1 MVEGYTYEFYEKAAL
16 CIKERLL
23 GVGRAVPSLAVVLG
37 TGCAPFAERLKKTI
51 SIPYGDI
58 PGFPV
63 ATNPSHKGE
72 LVVGRMGGAKGKDI
86 ICMNGRMHFYEGYSM
101 EELNIPV
108 HVLYVLGVKALVL
121 TNAAGSCNP
130 RMKPGDAVVIK
141 DHIKLYG
148 GSPMR
153 GPNVPELGPRFFSV
167 KDIYTKS
174 LRTKAL
180 ELAAK
185 AELKVHEGVYMFF
198 PGPQFETASEI
209 RAAQILGADI
219 VGMSTVT
226 EALTA
231 AHCGMKLFGL
241 ALVTNMATGVDE
253 EANPTRGANCD
264 ICDMEEADEVD
275 EVDAV
280 AARAAASFS
289 DYLEAVVT
297 SFIETNLIGTKG
309 E

>member
-1 MVEGYTYEFYEKAAL
+1 MVEGYTYEFYIKAAGY
-16 CIKERLL
+16 IKERLL
-23 GVGRAVPSLAVVLG
+23 KDGRNVPTLAVVLG
-37 TGCAPFAERLKKTI
+37 TGCAPFAERLKNRI

-58 PGFPV
+58 PGFPTT
-63 ATNPSHKGE
+63 TNPSHKGE
-72 LVVGRMGGAKGKDI
+72 LVVGRIGGAKGNDI

-108 HVLYVLGVKALVL
+108 HVLHVLGVKTLVL

-174 LRTKAL
+174 LRAKAL
-180 ELAAK
+180 ELAAN
-185 AELKVHEGVYMFF
+185 AGLRVHEGVYMFF

-253 EANPTRGANCD
+253 YDNPAKEASCD
-264 ICDMEEADEVD
+264 IEEVDEVD
-275 EVDAV
+275 EVDVV
-280 AARAAASFS
+280 AAKASASFS
-289 DYLEAVVT
+289 SCLEAVVT
-297 SFIETNLIGTKG
+297 SFIETKG

>member
-1 MVEGYTYEFYEKAAL
+1 MVEGYTYEFYRKAAGY
-16 CIKERLL
+16 IKERLL
-23 GVGRAVPSLAVVLG
+23 KDGRNVPVLAVVLG
-37 TGCAPFAERLKKTI
+37 TGCAPFAERLKNRI

-58 PGFPV
+58 PGFPTT
-63 ATNPSHKGE
+63 TNPSHKGE
-72 LVVGRMGGAKGKDI
+72 LVVGSIGGAKGNDI

-108 HVLYVLGVKALVL
+108 HVLHVLGVKTLVL

-180 ELAAK
+180 ELAAN
-185 AELKVHEGVYMFF
+185 AGLRVHEGVYMFF

-241 ALVTNMATGVDE
+241 ALVSNMATGVYEYDSPAKE
-253 EANPTRGANCD
+253 ANCD
-264 ICDMEEADEVD
+264 IEEVDEVD
-275 EVDAV
+275 EVDVV
-280 AARAAASFS
+280 AAKASESFS
-289 DYLEAVVT
+289 SYLEAVVT
-297 SFIETNLIGTKG
+297 SFIETKG

>member
-1 MVEGYTYEFYEKAAL
+1 MVEGYTYEFYRKAAGY
-16 CIKERLL
+16 IKERLL
-23 GVGRAVPSLAVVLG
+23 KDGRNVPALAVVLG
-37 TGCAPFAERLKKTI
+37 TGCAPFAERLKNRI
-51 SIPYGDI
+51 SISYGDI
-58 PGFPV
+58 PGFPT

-72 LVVGRMGGAKGKDI
+72 LVVGSIGSAKGDDI

-108 HVLYVLGVKALVL
+108 HVLHVLGVKTLVL

-174 LRTKAL
+174 LRAKAL
-180 ELAAK
+180 ELAAN
-185 AELKVHEGVYMFF
+185 AGLRVHEGVYMFF

-241 ALVTNMATGVDE
+241 ALVTNMATGMDDT
-253 EANPTRGANCD
+253 NPTREANCD
-264 ICDMEEADEVD
+264 IEEVDEVD
-275 EVDAV
+275 EVDVV
-280 AARAAASFS
+280 AANASVPFS

-297 SFIETNLIGTKG
+297 SFIEAKG

>member
-1 MVEGYTYEFYEKAAL
+1 MVEGYTYEFYIKAAGY
-16 CIKERLL
+16 IKERLL
-23 GVGRAVPSLAVVLG
+23 KDSRNVPTLAVVLG
-37 TGCAPFAERLKKTI
+37 TGCAPFAERLKNRI
-51 SIPYGDI
+51 SISYGDI
-58 PGFPV
+58 PGFPTT
-63 ATNPSHKGE
+63 TNPSHKGE
-72 LVVGRMGGAKGKDI
+72 LVVGRIGGAKGNDI

-108 HVLYVLGVKALVL
+108 HVLHVLGVKTLVL

-180 ELAAK
+180 ELAAN
-185 AELKVHEGVYMFF
+185 AGLRVHEGVYMFF

-253 EANPTRGANCD
+253 YDNPAKEASCD
-264 ICDMEEADEVD
+264 IEEVYEVD
-275 EVDAV
+275 EVDVV
-280 AARAAASFS
+280 AAKASASFS
-289 DYLEAVVT
+289 SCLEAVVT
-297 SFIETNLIGTKG
+297 SFIETKG

>member
-1 MVEGYTYEFYEKAAL
+1 MVEGYTYEFYRKAAGY
-16 CIKERLL
+16 IKERLL
-23 GVGRAVPSLAVVLG
+23 KDGRNVPTLAVVLG
-37 TGCAPFAERLKKTI
+37 TGCAPFAERLKNRI

-58 PGFPV
+58 PGFPT

-72 LVVGRMGGAKGKDI
+72 LVVGSIGSAKGNDI

-108 HVLYVLGVKALVL
+108 HVLHVLGVKTLVL

-174 LRTKAL
+174 LRAKAL
-180 ELAAK
+180 ELAAN
-185 AELKVHEGVYMFF
+185 AGLRVHEGIYMFF

-253 EANPTRGANCD
+253 YDNPAKEASCD
-264 ICDMEEADEVD
+264 IEEVDEVD
-275 EVDAV
+275 EVDVV
-280 AARAAASFS
+280 AAKASASFS
-289 DYLEAVVT
+289 SYLEAVVT
-297 SFIETNLIGTKG
+297 SFIEAKG

>member
-1 MVEGYTYEFYEKAAL
+1 MVEGYTYEFYIKAAGY
-16 CIKERLL
+16 IKERLL
-23 GVGRAVPSLAVVLG
+23 KDGRNVPALAVVLG
-37 TGCAPFAERLKKTI
+37 TGCAPFAERLKNRI

-58 PGFPV
+58 PGFPTT
-63 ATNPSHKGE
+63 TNPSHKGE
-72 LVVGRMGGAKGKDI
+72 LVVGRIGGAKGNDI

-108 HVLYVLGVKALVL
+108 HVLHVLGVKTLVL

-174 LRTKAL
+174 LRVKAL
-180 ELAAK
+180 ELVSK
-185 AELKVHEGVYMFF
+185 AGLRVHEGVYMFF

-253 EANPTRGANCD
+253 YDNPAKEASCD
-264 ICDMEEADEVD
+264 IEEVDEVD
-275 EVDAV
+275 EVDVV
-280 AARAAASFS
+280 AAKASASFS
-289 DYLEAVVT
+289 SYLEAVVT
-297 SFIETNLIGTKG
+297 SFIEAKG

>member
-1 MVEGYTYEFYEKAAL
+1 MVEGYTYEFYRKAAGY
-16 CIKERLL
+16 IKERLL
-23 GVGRAVPSLAVVLG
+23 KDGRNVPVLAVVLG
-37 TGCAPFAERLKKTI
+37 TGCASFAERLKNRI

-58 PGFPV
+58 PGFPTT
-63 ATNPSHKGE
+63 TNPSHKGE
-72 LVVGRMGGAKGKDI
+72 LAVGRIGGAKGNDI

-108 HVLYVLGVKALVL
+108 HVLHVLGVKTLVL

-174 LRTKAL
+174 LRAKAL
-180 ELAAK
+180 ELAAN
-185 AELKVHEGVYMFF
+185 AGLRVHEGIYMFF

-253 EANPTRGANCD
+253 YDSPAKEANCD
-264 ICDMEEADEVD
+264 IDGVDEVD
-275 EVDAV
+275 EVDVV
-280 AARAAASFS
+280 AAKASESFS
-289 DYLEAVVT
+289 SYLEAVVT
-297 SFIETNLIGTKG
+297 SFIETKG

>member
-1 MVEGYTYEFYEKAAL
+1 MVEGYTYEFYRKAAGY
-16 CIKERLL
+16 IKERLL
-23 GVGRAVPSLAVVLG
+23 KDGRNVPVLAVVLG
-37 TGCAPFAERLKKTI
+37 TGCAPFAERLKNRI

-58 PGFPV
+58 PGFPTT
-63 ATNPSHKGE
+63 TNPSHKGE
-72 LVVGRMGGAKGKDI
+72 LVVGSIGSAKGNDI

-108 HVLYVLGVKALVL
+108 HVLHVLGVKTLVL

-174 LRTKAL
+174 LRVKAL
-180 ELAAK
+180 ELASNAG
-185 AELKVHEGVYMFF
+185 LRVNEGVYMFF

-253 EANPTRGANCD
+253 YDNPAKEASCD
-264 ICDMEEADEVD
+264 IEEVDEVD
-275 EVDAV
+275 EVDVV
-280 AARAAASFS
+280 AAKASASFS
-289 DYLEAVVT
+289 SYLEAVVT
-297 SFIETNLIGTKG
+297 SFIETKG